1 MPEAAAPSSSAA
13 GLEPAGRCD
22 GIAGDAETTTGPPEA
37 GRLDRILA
45 TRRAAYAIQDAGR
58 TPGQRQQLAEALAYA
73 ESRTPKSER
82 RLQAMVVALESEVAA
97 LTDALAAMTHE
108 HEPAGRLSTEGP
120 VHVIKLPI
128 CARCGLAADA
138 HLHRTP
144 ARVRAE
150 LEGL

>member
-1 MPEAAAPSSSAA
+1 MTAPPDSTPA
-13 GLEPAGRCD
+13 GLPPAGRCD
-22 GIAGDAETTTGPPEA
+22 GIAGDAETTTGPPTTFTAAFAEYH
-37 GRLDRILA
+37 DRGGDAPILTYCELETA
-45 TRRAAYAIQDAGR
+45 
-58 TPGQRQQLAEALAYA
+58 LAEA
-73 ESRTPKSER
+73 R
-82 RLQAMVVALESEVAA
+82 RFAVALESEVAA

-150 LEGL
+150 LEGGR